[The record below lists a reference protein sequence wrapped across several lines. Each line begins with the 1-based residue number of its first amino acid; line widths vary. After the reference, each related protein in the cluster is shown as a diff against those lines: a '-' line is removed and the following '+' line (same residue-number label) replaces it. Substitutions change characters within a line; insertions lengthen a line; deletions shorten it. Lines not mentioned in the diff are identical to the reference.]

1 VADFSNPPAALHI
14 VPAQLTDHTVIMANF
29 FDNKARALAAT
40 SASSSK
46 TKVNEAV
53 VTAPR
58 LQPWVEKY
66 RPRSLEEVKSQDHV
80 TETLRRMVNASN
92 LPHLLL
98 YGPPGSGKTSTIIAL
113 CRELFGPELYHSRVL
128 ELNASDERGLAVI
141 RERVKTFAALHLVS
155 APASKEYRER
165 YPCPPFKV
173 IILDEAD
180 SLTQDAQSGLRRVI
194 EIHSKITRF
203 CLCCNYVSRIIDP
216 VASRCSKFRFK
227 ALEGGQASERIQEIL
242 TAENVKY
249 ADGVVERA
257 LKVAD
262 GDLRRAINLLQ
273 SAARLV
279 GATTNQPS
287 NGQPASKPLK
297 TIPDDS
303 DEEME
308 DAEGSA
314 GKGGALESNAIK
326 VSDIDEIAGTFP
338 PTSTDEL
345 VGVLQKGNTR
355 NYKAIA
361 AQITDIAASGYP
373 ANEVLSSLYS
383 KLIFDDLV
391 DSGKKSKLTQTFS
404 EFDKRLVD
412 GVDEHL
418 ALLDLSCQIAGVL
431 AA

>member
-1 VADFSNPPAALHI
+1 
-14 VPAQLTDHTVIMANF
+14 MASF
-29 FDNKARALAAT
+29 FDNKARAREAA

-46 TKVNEAV
+46 MKVNEPV
-53 VTAPR
+53 VAAPR
-58 LQPWVEKY
+58 MAPWVEKY
-66 RPRSLEEVKSQDHV
+66 RPRSLEDVRSQDHV
-80 TETLRRMVNASN
+80 VQTLNRMVHASN

-98 YGPPGSGKTSTIIAL
+98 YGPPGTGKTSTILAL
-113 CRELFGPELYHSRVL
+113 CRELFGPELFHSRVL

-141 RERVKTFAALHLVS
+141 RERVKQFASLHLVS
-155 APASKEYRER
+155 APASKEYRAR

-180 SLTQDAQSGLRRVI
+180 SLTQDAQGALRRVM

-216 VASRCSKFRFK
+216 IASRCSKFRFK

-242 TAENVKY
+242 SAEKVKY
-249 ADGVVERA
+249 EDGVIERA
-257 LKVAD
+257 LKVSD

-279 GATTNQPS
+279 GSATEQASS
-287 NGQPASKPLK
+287 NGQASASKKSK
-297 TIPDDS
+297 TIPDDDS
-303 DEEME
+303 DEEMA
-308 DAEGSA
+308 DADDDA
-314 GKGGALESNAIK
+314 KGTSTTTTSHRIK
-326 VSDIDEIAGTFP
+326 ISDIDEIAGTFP
-338 PTSTDEL
+338 PDLTNGL
-345 VGVLQKGNTR
+345 VKVLQKGNIR
-355 NYKAIA
+355 NYNAIA
-361 AQITDIAASGYP
+361 AQITDIAASGYA

-391 DSGKKSKLTQTFS
+391 DSKKKYKLTQMFS

-418 ALLDLSCQIAGVL
+418 ALLDLSCQLAGVL

>member
-1 VADFSNPPAALHI
+1 
-14 VPAQLTDHTVIMANF
+14 MANF

-46 TKVNEAV
+46 TKATEPV

-58 LQPWVEKY
+58 MQPWVEKY
-66 RPRSLEEVKSQDHV
+66 RPRSLDEVKSQAHV

-128 ELNASDERGLAVI
+128 ELNASDERGLSVI

-242 TAENVKY
+242 KAENVKY

-279 GATTNQPS
+279 GATANQS
-287 NGQPASKPLK
+287 SKKKAK

-308 DAEGSA
+308 DADGSA
-314 GKGGALESNAIK
+314 SKSKDTEANAIK
-326 VSDIDEIAGTFP
+326 VLDIDEIAGTFP
-338 PTSTDEL
+338 PSSTDEL
-345 VGVLQKGNTR
+345 VKVLQKGNAR
-355 NYKAIA
+355 NYNAIA
-361 AQITDIAASGYP
+361 AQITEIAASGYP

-391 DSGKKSKLTQTFS
+391 DSGKKCKLTQTFS

>member
-1 VADFSNPPAALHI
+1 
-14 VPAQLTDHTVIMANF
+14 MASF
-29 FDNKARALAAT
+29 FDNKARALAA
-40 SASSSK
+40 ASSSK
-46 TKVNEAV
+46 TRVNEPV
-53 VTAPR
+53 VAAPR
-58 LQPWVEKY
+58 MSPWVEKY
-66 RPRSLEEVKSQDHV
+66 RPRSLEDVRSQDHV
-80 TETLRRMVNASN
+80 VQTLNRMVHASN

-98 YGPPGSGKTSTIIAL
+98 YGPPGTGKTSTILAL
-113 CRELFGPELYHSRVL
+113 CRELFGPELFHSRVL

-141 RERVKTFAALHLVS
+141 RERVKQFASLHLVS

-180 SLTQDAQSGLRRVI
+180 SLTQDAQVRLSCQSSDISLKLLANISSKGALRRVM

-216 VASRCSKFRFK
+216 IASRCSKFRFK
-227 ALEGGQASERIQEIL
+227 ALEGGQASERIEEIL
-242 TAENVKY
+242 AAEKVKY
-249 ADGVVERA
+249 EDGVIERA
-257 LKVAD
+257 LKVSD

-279 GATTNQPS
+279 GAATEQASS
-287 NGQPASKPLK
+287 NGQASASKKSK
-297 TIPDDS
+297 TIPDDDS
-303 DEEME
+303 DEEMADVDD
-308 DAEGSA
+308 DA
-314 GKGGALESNAIK
+314 KGTSTTKPFHRIQI
-326 VSDIDEIAGTFP
+326 SDIDEIAGTFP
-338 PTSTDEL
+338 PELTDGL
-345 VGVLQKGNTR
+345 VKVLQKGNIR
-355 NYKAIA
+355 NYNAIA
-361 AQITDIAASGYP
+361 AQITDIAASGYA

-391 DSGKKSKLTQTFS
+391 DSKKKYKLTQMFS

-418 ALLDLSCQIAGVL
+418 ALLDLSCQLAGVL